1 MSSLS
6 TVALDVGGTEM
17 KGAVSDARGK
27 LTGFS
32 RWPTPRADGPDAVIS
47 AVLDAVGDLLRRA
60 PDAEAVGLVV
70 PGTVDDKT
78 GVAVYSE
85 NIGWR
90 DVPFRQLVS
99 DSSGLPVGFGHDVR
113 AGGLAERAIGAARGS
128 NDTLFMP
135 LGTGISGAMFVEGR
149 SIDNMYA
156 GEIGHVDIGSPYV
169 CACGAVGCLETVA
182 TGPSIARIYGELSG
196 NDVSG
201 AKPVVERMLAG
212 DELAATVWH
221 GAIDGLARALASY
234 VSLLA
239 PDLIVIGGG
248 LSTAGDVLL
257 SPLRDSL
264 RSKLV
269 WQQVPRIVAAQ
280 LGDTAGCVGA
290 DLLARRAFAEANAN
304 ADANTNAN
312 AYPDIHADANAG
324 APSDV
329 GAS

>member
-1 MSSLS
+1 MSEFMSSLQ

-17 KGAVSDARGK
+17 KGAVSDARGE
-27 LTGFS
+27 LTGFF
-32 RWPTPRADGPDAVIS
+32 RWPTPRSEGPGAVVG

-60 PDAEAVGLVV
+60 PDARAVGLVV

-90 DVPFRQLVS
+90 DVPFRQLVA

-113 AGGLAERAIGAARGS
+113 AGGLAERTVGAARGS

-135 LGTGISGAMFVEGR
+135 IGTGISGAMFVEGR

-156 GEIGHVDIGSPYV
+156 GEIGHLDIGSPYV

-196 NDVSG
+196 NEVSG

-212 DELAATVWH
+212 DQLAATVWH

-248 LSTAGDVLL
+248 LSSAGDALL
-257 SPLRDSL
+257 TPLSDSL

-269 WQQVPRIVAAQ
+269 WQQVPRIVTAQ

-290 DLLARRAFAEANAN
+290 DLLARRAYTDTD
-304 ADANTNAN
+304 ADADT
-312 AYPDIHADANAG
+312 DTDTDTDT
-324 APSDV
+324 SDGGV
-329 GAS
+329 S